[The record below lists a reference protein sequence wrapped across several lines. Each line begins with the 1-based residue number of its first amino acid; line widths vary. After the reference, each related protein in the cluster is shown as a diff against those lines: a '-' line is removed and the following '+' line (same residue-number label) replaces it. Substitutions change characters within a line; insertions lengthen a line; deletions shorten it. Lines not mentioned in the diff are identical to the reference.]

1 MDVLEVWN
9 AELEAEFRA
18 AAEVMVENGA
28 KREKWERERWKGA
41 GGGGAEEVD
50 GDTDAGGGEVVG
62 VSTEELEAKLR
73 DVDLSAEERK

>member
-1 MDVLEVWN
+1 M
-9 AELEAEFRA
+9 
-18 AAEVMVENGA
+18 
-28 KREKWERERWKGA
+28 
-41 GGGGAEEVD
+41 D